1 METIKDK
8 LRSPKFWIFLWLT
21 VIAYG
26 LLFFTLFGQS
36 FVLGSMLY
44 VMAFFIFFH
53 FLYLEIRALPVKYL
67 LIGMFLLTVF
77 EWIFIGYSHIL
88 LLLSLLTINM
98 GIVYLARF
106 LQGESH
112 DKIRFSS
119 WWYFNVG
126 WYIFT
131 VFITIGYSLFILWY
145 YEKFPFSCEDLSN
158 ASGRV
163 IGFFTNPL
171 EKSVEKIK
179 TDTTNIFNTKVKDIA
194 VIWTNISLQTEQS
207 MYSTIIQKFNSYKS
221 NFIDQA
227 LKDNTAVNMGICDYV
242 LGQMNKIYNN
252 PAFKVSVILLMFLL
266 LYGFVRIV
274 FWVMTGIA
282 FAIFKLLF
290 ALNTYQITKVMKEVE
305 ELE

>member
-8 LRSPKFWIFLWLT
+8 LRSPKFWIFLGLT

-36 FVLGSMLY
+36 FVLSSMVY

-53 FLYLEIRALPVKYL
+53 FLYLEIRSLPIKYL

-207 MYSTIIQKFNSYKS
+207 MYSTIIQKFNTYKT

-274 FWVMTGIA
+274 FWVMTGIG
-282 FAIFKLLF
+282 FTIFKLLF